1 MEGKDIL
8 STPLRTEF
16 YEWVQKGC
24 NKAKEV
30 IENTEVQN
38 KECCGNG

>member
-8 STPLRTEF
+8 STPLQTEF
-16 YEWVQKGC
+16 DEWVQNGC